1 MGRKAILKNLVDIVV
16 MLKAEADAGQGSRAY
31 TGNFSDDEREEL
43 KQGYSFSRKS
53 GKRLIPEGTKN
64 HPVTGKPV
72 LFPTS
77 GGPRNPDAPPLPQ
90 SSQGTSS
97 EGELSDKQ
105 QLNLDRLRGLGRPA
119 AELKEIEQL
128 MRVQSMGKKKQDTP
142 QQQPSGQ
149 VGGSQESSSDEGFI
163 DSKQQQRLNQLRGLE
178 GMGHVGAG
186 QTDKIADYMR
196 IGNIGKEPSSPAPT
210 AQPTPSP
217 TPSAQPQPST
227 PPVSP
232 TPTVSPSPTPT
243 PTPITTT
250 PKPEPTAPPKVL
262 PKYAKETFSKAFP
275 GFPQF

>member
-1 MGRKAILKNLVDIVV
+1 MGRKTILKSLVDIVV

-31 TGNFSDDEREEL
+31 TGNLSDDEREEL
-43 KQGYSFSRKS
+43 KQGYSFSRKT
-53 GKRLIPEGTKN
+53 GKRLIREGAKF
-64 HPVTGKPV
+64 HPVTGEPV
-72 LFPTS
+72 KFSQS
-77 GGPRNPDAPPLPQ
+77 GGPRNPNAPPPGQ
-90 SSQGTSS
+90 ASQGTSS

-105 QLNLDRLRGLGRPA
+105 QQRLNQLRGLGSTA
-119 AELKEIEQL
+119 AEIKEVEQL

-149 VGGSQESSSDEGFI
+149 GGSQESSSDEGFI

-186 QTDKIADYMR
+186 QTDKIAGYMR
-196 IGNIGKEPSSPAPT
+196 VGNIGKEPSSPAPT

-217 TPSAQPQPST
+217 TPSAQPQLST

-243 PTPITTT
+243 PTPTTT